1 MKKTLTSF
9 LLLIAGICN
18 GQNLVPNGD
27 FEQYWNCPNSVSQID
42 SAKFWF
48 KPSLGTPDY
57 FHQCSINNT
66 GNVQTNVDVPNN
78 YFGYQPARSGDA
90 FAGITRYFL
99 YNSNYREYLGI
110 SISSAQTPALDTG
123 ACYHFEM
130 YINLGNICHYN
141 STDIGVYFS
150 DEYDFT
156 WSNDPLQVT
165 PQITNITGI
174 LTDTLNWTLI
184 SGDYT
189 AHGGEKYLIIGSF
202 VDDAS
207 TDTITVNSSGI
218 SMDYIFIDDV
228 SLTSCSNVGISDFDN
243 TQQISIYPNPFNS
256 KLIISIDD
264 NEELEVILYDIAAR
278 ELLQQIFTNT
288 ITINTEQLPTGIYF
302 LELKNK
308 NGIIK
313 NGKVIKI

>member
-1 MKKTLTSF
+1 
-9 LLLIAGICN
+9 
-18 GQNLVPNGD
+18 
-27 FEQYWNCPNSVSQID
+27 
-42 SAKFWF
+42 
-48 KPSLGTPDY
+48 
-57 FHQCSINNT
+57 
-66 GNVQTNVDVPNN
+66 
-78 YFGYQPARSGDA
+78 
-90 FAGITRYFL
+90 
-99 YNSNYREYLGI
+99 
-110 SISSAQTPALDTG
+110 
-123 ACYHFEM
+123 M

-174 LTDTLNWTLI
+174 LPDTLNWTLI